1 MEASFNLVDYVIS
14 CWPCL
19 IHPSMSVR
27 NVRKGPNP
35 YGVVSIP
42 FMGCVGKGI
51 DTSPQLRV
59 VVLYLLSLTK
69 LTKLCENYLL
79 KRIQY

>member
-1 MEASFNLVDYVIS
+1 METSFNLVDYVIS

-19 IHPSMSVR
+19 IHPSMSVL
-27 NVRKGPNP
+27 NVGKGPNP

>member
-27 NVRKGPNP
+27 NVGKGPNP
-35 YGVVSIP
+35 YVVVSIP

-59 VVLYLLSLTK
+59 VVLSLSNLMK
-69 LTKLCENYLL
+69 VTKLC
-79 KRIQY
+79 

>member
-1 MEASFNLVDYVIS
+1 METSFNLVDYVIS

-27 NVRKGPNP
+27 NVGKGPNP

-79 KRIQY
+79 KRILY